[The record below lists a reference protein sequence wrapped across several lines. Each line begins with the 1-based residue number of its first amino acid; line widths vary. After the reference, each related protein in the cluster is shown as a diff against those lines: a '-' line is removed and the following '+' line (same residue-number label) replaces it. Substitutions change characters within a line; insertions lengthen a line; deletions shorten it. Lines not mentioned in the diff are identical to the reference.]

1 MCPYGIGCSSGGS
14 GPRGIATLVFGLLA
28 FVDLEGREADVVVA
42 VMAVTVVASIVAHGL
57 STGLIASRYGRTK
70 PRHRPVPLS

>member
-1 MCPYGIGCSSGGS
+1 M
-14 GPRGIATLVFGLLA
+14 VFGLLA
-28 FVDLEGREADVVVA
+28 FIDLEGRDADVVVA

-70 PRHRPVPLS
+70 SSSGATL